1 MELVGARATRRRG
14 GRRLLT
20 SSFLLAVTLLA
31 AACSA
36 AASAQRGSVTQRGSD
51 TTPDAHLAAKIVA
64 YSTSTDSAPNAPRP
78 QVTVSASC
86 PAGEQMVGGG
96 FAATDVFE
104 YAAFITASYPSGP
117 ASWTVVGSSI
127 SHFTL
132 GVTIYCLRAGFSL
145 GVRVAQGGI
154 DGASQG
160 YAACPAGAV
169 LVSGGFRSTAPVG
182 ISMPRGNGWAIA
194 SSDTT
199 ARAYALCAAGHV
211 RSAVPARVSFTLHAT
226 TNGFQPEAFHVACPV
241 GQVVGGG
248 FSGPFL
254 ALSSTADA
262 SDFSGWSLVAGGDGD
277 GAMVANCVTTA

>member
-1 MELVGARATRRRG
+1 MELVGAGAARRRG
-14 GRRLLT
+14 GQRSVATSVGLLMVA
-20 SSFLLAVTLLA
+20 LAGALMMGGCGTVVTR
-31 AACSA
+31 
-36 AASAQRGSVTQRGSD
+36 RGSG

-64 YSTSTDSAPNAPRP
+64 YSTSSDSVPNAPRQP
-78 QVTVSASC
+78 LTISATC
-86 PAGEQMVGGG
+86 PAGEQMIGGG

-127 SHFTL
+127 SRFTL

-145 GVRVAQGGI
+145 GVRVAQGGV

-160 YAACPAGAV
+160 YAACPTGTA
-169 LVSGGFRSTAPVG
+169 LVSGGFRSTAPVDT
-182 ISMPRGNGWAIA
+182 SMPRDNGWAIA

-199 ARAYALCAAGHV
+199 TRAYALCAAGHV
-211 RSAVPARVSFTLHAT
+211 RAAAPARVSFTLHAT

-248 FSGPFL
+248 FSSPFL
-254 ALSSTADA
+254 ALSSTANA

-277 GAMVANCVTTA
+277 GMLMA